1 MKKEISLK
9 SIDRLFSSR
18 FRWSIVVKCI
28 LCFLIFYLFNLLT
41 GVQYYLW
48 SEKSFQNEYHLTMT
62 KIDLRKLNET
72 YPEKTLGEP
81 KFVLS
86 NDFLIK
92 NPYLCHG
99 GSVSPTNEPR
109 LLIFVKSAI
118 QNRQARQAI
127 RMTWAKKDFLQKNSV
142 RVAFVLGMNKE
153 TFNIDQESKDF
164 GDIIQIDKIDYYYYN
179 SCK

>member
-1 MKKEISLK
+1 
-9 SIDRLFSSR
+9 
-18 FRWSIVVKCI
+18 
-28 LCFLIFYLFNLLT
+28 
-41 GVQYYLW
+41 
-48 SEKSFQNEYHLTMT
+48 MT

-127 RMTWAKKDFLQKNSV
+127 RMTWAKKDLLQKNSV